1 MTDFDAQISALRERF
16 VARMATE
23 RVVIA
28 DELDRGGWGAVRDVC
43 HGLSGLAAMFGLAP
57 IGDAARAVED
67 AVDDG
72 APPEAIRALAAVLL
86 ALMKE
91 ADQGR

>member
-1 MTDFDAQISALRERF
+1 VTDFDAQIAALRERF
-16 VARMATE
+16 VARMAAE

-28 DELDRGGWGAVRDVC
+28 AELARGGWGVVRDLC
-43 HGLSGLAAMFGLAP
+43 HGLSGLAGMFGLAP

-72 APPEAIRALAAVLL
+72 APPEAVRELAEVLL
-86 ALMKE
+86 ALMKD

>member
-1 MTDFDAQISALRERF
+1 MNEFDARMAALRERF
-16 VARMATE
+16 VTRMAAE
-23 RVVIA
+23 RVEIEA
-28 DELDRGGWGAVRDVC
+28 ELARGGWHAVRDIC
-43 HGLSGLAAMFGLAP
+43 HGLSGLAGVFGLAP

-72 APPEAIRALAAVLL
+72 ASPEAVRALGAVLL
-86 ALMKE
+86 ALMKD

>member
-1 MTDFDAQISALRERF
+1 MTDFDAQIAALRERF
-16 VARMATE
+16 VTRMAAE

-28 DELDRGGWGAVRDVC
+28 AELARGGWIAVRDIC
-43 HGLSGLAAMFGLAP
+43 HGLSGLAGVFGYAP

-72 APPEAIRALAAVLL
+72 AGPEIVRELAAVLL
-86 ALMKE
+86 ARMKD

>member
-1 MTDFDAQISALRERF
+1 MTDFDAQIAALRERF
-16 VARMATE
+16 VARMAAE

-28 DELDRGGWGAVRDVC
+28 AELARGGWGVVRDLC
-43 HGLSGLAAMFGLAP
+43 HGLSGLAGMFGLAP

-72 APPEAIRALAAVLL
+72 APPEAVRELAEVLL
-86 ALMKE
+86 ALMKD

>member
-1 MTDFDAQISALRERF
+1 MKEFDAQIAALRERF
-16 VARMATE
+16 LVRMAAE

-28 DELDRGGWGAVRDVC
+28 AELDRDGWGAVRDIC
-43 HGLSGLAAMFGLAP
+43 HGLSGLAAVFGLAP

-67 AVDDG
+67 AVDDS
-72 APPEAIRALAAVLL
+72 APPETTRALAAILL

>member
-1 MTDFDAQISALRERF
+1 MKEFDAQIAALRERF
-16 VARMATE
+16 VTRMATE

-28 DELDRGGWGAVRDVC
+28 AELDREGWVAVRDIC
-43 HGLSGLAAMFGLAP
+43 HGLSGLAGIFGLAP

-72 APPEAIRALAAVLL
+72 APPETVRALAAILL
-86 ALMKE
+86 GLMQE